1 MAPVAATPAA
11 TWRNLRLVTNDNRS
25 PAPATQRVL
34 RGRARETSDLDC
46 SGPRQLPI
54 SVPGLAPFSLCAA
67 SIVRLG
73 VRMRFQLVASDY
85 DGTLANDGRVA
96 KGTLKVLERLQRSGR
111 KLLLITGREL
121 ESLQSVF
128 PELGLFDL
136 IVAEN
141 GALLY
146 RPSTREEK
154 VLGSTPLPAFVE
166 MLARS
171 GANPLSVGRS
181 IVATVQPYEA
191 EVYNAIRQ
199 LGLNMQ
205 VIFNRESV
213 MVLPAGV
220 DKSTG
225 FRAAL
230 AELGLPASGAVGIGD
245 AENDYAFLSLC
256 GFSVAVANAIPSL
269 KERVDL
275 VTSGEDG
282 AGVVEV
288 LKKLLTA
295 EDSLEV
301 AHPRP

>member
-1 MAPVAATPAA
+1 
-11 TWRNLRLVTNDNRS
+11 
-25 PAPATQRVL
+25 
-34 RGRARETSDLDC
+34 
-46 SGPRQLPI
+46 
-54 SVPGLAPFSLCAA
+54 
-67 SIVRLG
+67 
-73 VRMRFQLVASDY
+73 MRFQVVASDY
-85 DGTLANDGRVA
+85 DGTLANDGRVT
-96 KGTLKVLERLQRSGR
+96 KDTLKVLERVQESGR

-146 RPSTREEK
+146 RPSTGEEK
-154 VLGSTPLPAFVE
+154 VLGNIPPPAFVE
-166 MLARS
+166 MLRRS

-181 IVATVQPYEA
+181 IVATVKPYEV
-191 EVYNAIRQ
+191 EVRKAIRQ
-199 LGLNMQ
+199 LELNMKI
-205 VIFNRESV
+205 IFNRESV

-230 AELGLPASGAVGIGD
+230 AELDLPASSAVGIGD

-282 AGVVEV
+282 TGVVEV
-288 LKKLLTA
+288 LRKLLAA
-295 EDSLEV
+295 EASLRV
-301 AHPRP
+301 THPRPQ